1 MQSEHKDSKA
11 RTFFDELWQAGDY
24 WGLEGSDFE
33 RRRYAALLAM
43 IDDRRYRHV
52 IELGCG
58 AGEFTRLLAPLADE
72 VLALDV
78 SAAAIERAQAHR
90 PSLGTVAFRNEN
102 VMDFNLDDGA
112 PWDLIV
118 LTETIYYLG
127 WLYSFFDIAWR
138 ASELLAATSPRGR
151 LLLANTF
158 GVIEDPLVRPWII
171 RTYRD
176 LFVNVGYELEAE
188 EVLRGEKSG
197 VELKVLISLFQSP
210 NK

>member
-1 MQSEHKDSKA
+1 MPSPNEDRKA

-33 RRRYAALLAM
+33 RGRYAALLAM

-58 AGEFTRLLAPLADE
+58 AGEFTGMLAPLADE

-78 SAAAIERAQAHR
+78 SAAAIERAKAKR
-90 PSLGTVAFRNEN
+90 PNPGTVAFRNDN
-102 VMDFNLDDGA
+102 VMDFDLGEGA
-112 PWDLIV
+112 PWDLVV

-158 GVIEDPLVRPWII
+158 GVMEDPLVRPWII

-188 EVLRGEKSG
+188 QVFRGQKSG
-197 VELKVLISLFQSP
+197 VELEVLISLFQSP
-210 NK
+210 KD

>member
-1 MQSEHKDSKA
+1 MASENKDCKA

-24 WGLEGSDFE
+24 WALESSNFE
-33 RRRYAALLAM
+33 RERYAALLAM
-43 IDDRRYRHV
+43 IDDRRYGHV

-58 AGEFTRLLAPLADE
+58 AGEFTRMLAPLADQ

-78 SAAAIERAQAHR
+78 SAAAIERAEAKR
-90 PSLGTVAFRNEN
+90 PNPGTVAFRNEN
-102 VMDFNLDDGA
+102 VMDFDLADGA
-112 PWDLIV
+112 PWDLVV

-158 GVIEDPLVRPWII
+158 GVMEDPLVRPWII

-188 EVLRGEKSG
+188 EVFRGQKSG
-197 VELKVLISLFQSP
+197 VELKVLISLFQRP
-210 NK
+210 NE